1 MNKSALRIAIYGRH
15 STDKQNPTSSEDQI
29 AACLPL
35 VEYLGGV
42 VADTYRDPE
51 VSGYRRDR
59 PGLHALLQDVRDGK
73 VDIVVSEALDRL
85 ARDGEDVAW
94 LGKKLKFDRVR
105 LHTITEGEIDDV
117 KLAVASMLGAM
128 FLSNLQ
134 KKTIRGMEAAVLA
147 GRFAGGRAY
156 GYRKVAR
163 IDPKGEVVR
172 GVLEIDDEQVDV
184 VRRIFADFAS
194 GLSSIEIAKRLN
206 EDGIPGPRGGE
217 WNASTIRGDPR
228 KLVGILNNP
237 LYQGELVWKRREWR
251 RNPDSDRRERLYR
264 IRDQSE
270 WLRVRVPDL
279 RIVDD
284 GLWEAVCAEIKRRQ
298 RPTAQGSPVKHRR
311 NKHLL
316 SSLIRCG
323 CCGSNY
329 TISGKDY
336 YRCAGLK
343 ERGTCDNN
351 VSIRKGPIE
360 NAVLS
365 TLQSQLLTPDH
376 GRIFVEEFRR
386 EMARLARESER
397 AEERTSERLQ
407 EVEAEIYNLSQNMLA
422 GILSPTLAKMLA
434 EREVEHA
441 ALRAQAERVG
451 PATSAETLPH
461 PVLLKRFEEKVANLR
476 AALNDKAIRRQAA
489 ETLSSLIESV
499 TIYPDG
505 ENGPEAEVVAPLAPL
520 MALAAN
526 ENAPAAGVLR
536 GRSVMV
542 VAGAGF
548 EPATFRL

>member
-1 MNKSALRIAIYGRH
+1 MSKSAPRIAIYGRH
-15 STDKQNPTSSEDQI
+15 STDKQNPTSSEDQV
-29 AACLPL
+29 AACMPL

-42 VADTYRDPE
+42 VVDTYRDPE

-59 PGLHALLQDVRDGK
+59 PGLRALLEDVRDGK
-73 VDIVVSEALDRL
+73 IDIVVSEALDRL

-163 IDPKGEVVR
+163 VDSRGEVVR
-172 GVLEIDDEQVDV
+172 GLLEIDQQKADV
-184 VRRIFADFAS
+184 VRRIFSDFAS
-194 GLSSIEIAKRLN
+194 GLSSGEIAIRLN
-206 EDGIPGPRGGE
+206 DEGIPGPRGGE
-217 WNASTIRGDPR
+217 WNGSTIRGDPK

-237 LYQGELVWKRREWR
+237 LYRGELVWKRREWR

-264 IRDQSE
+264 IRDESE
-270 WLRVRVPDL
+270 WLRVGVADL

-284 GLWEAVCAEIKRRQ
+284 ALWDAVRAEIKRRQ
-298 RPTAQGSPVKHRR
+298 RPVAQGSPVKQRR

-316 SSLIRCG
+316 SSLIRCA

-336 YRCAGLK
+336 YRCAGQK
-343 ERGTCDNN
+343 ERGTCDNK

-360 NAVLS
+360 TAVLS
-365 TLQSQLLTPDH
+365 ILQSHLLTPEH
-376 GRIFVEEFRR
+376 GRIFVEEFKR
-386 EMARLARESER
+386 EMARLARDSER
-397 AEERTSERLQ
+397 GEERTSERLL
-407 EVEAEIYNLSQNMLA
+407 EVEAEIHNLSQNMLA
-422 GILSPTLAKMLA
+422 GILSPTLTKMLA
-434 EREVEHA
+434 EREAEQA
-441 ALRAQAERVG
+441 ALKARLERVR
-451 PATSAETLPH
+451 PVVTAEILPH
-461 PVLLKRFEEKVANLR
+461 PVLLKRFEEKVADLR
-476 AALNDKAIRRQAA
+476 SALNDKSIRRQAA

-499 TIYPDG
+499 TIYPRAEG
-505 ENGPEAEVVAPLAPL
+505 APEAEVVASVATL

-526 ENAPAAGVLR
+526 ENSPGAGGLR
-536 GRSVMV
+536 GSSVMV